1 MIKLM
6 DILLEGNAKRERR
19 YLKNELKEPFILMN
33 GDILSTIDY
42 KTVYNFSN

>member
-19 YLKNELKEPFILMN
+19 YLKNELKKPY
-33 GDILSTIDY
+33 STFW
-42 KTVYNFSN
+42 KKSSMVCFRETR